1 MQKVYVPLKRDIHYH
16 HNVHTTLIVVLAFLV
31 FVIGSFIMRSSF
43 NGQREAMIEKL
54 RKEREVVQANE
65 KLKVEL
71 SGITRG
77 RYIELKAKERLGL
90 KKPKEEEVLVL
101 RHE

>member
-1 MQKVYVPLKRDIHYH
+1 MQKVYVSLKKDVHYH
-16 HNVHTTLIVVLAFLV
+16 RSIQSTLIVVFCVLIFIVA
-31 FVIGSFIMRSSF
+31 SFYMRSSF
-43 NGQREAMIEKL
+43 NDQREELIDTL
-54 RKEREVVQANE
+54 RKEREVSQLNG

-101 RHE
+101 TNE